1 MADFVFPSGAELI
14 AVAQEK
20 MPRLTADRPA
30 FSIMPIRNTND
41 VLLIWEQ
48 MDNYIGLQQVRGLN
62 GQPTRVKKVGLKRYL
77 MEPGYY
83 GEFQVIDERE
93 LTTRRQQGSWDQ
105 PVNISDLVMVAQD
118 QLLGRRLDRIE
129 LIVWTLLTTGFFS
142 VSTAD
147 GVLAH
152 TDRFNIQ
159 TFTSV
164 VPWATVATGTPLNDF
179 RQVQLL
185 GRGKSTSFGGASTA
199 YMNRTTF
206 NNLINNTNTADLFG
220 RRTQGLA
227 TINNLTDF
235 NKLLTGDD
243 LPGIVIYDE
252 GYIDDNNVF
261 QLFIPNNKVVVVGKR
276 PAGQVVGEYRMT
288 RNVNNGALQP
298 GPYMKVIDRGEDTV
312 PRTIEV
318 HDGHNGG
325 PVIYFPGAI
334 VVMNV

>member
-1 MADFVFPSGAELI
+1 MADFVFPTGAELI

-20 MPRLTADRPA
+20 MPRLTSDRPA
-30 FSIMPIRNTND
+30 FSIMPIRNVGD

-93 LTTRRQQGSWDQ
+93 LTTRRQQATWDT

-142 VSTAD
+142 VSTVD
-147 GVLAH
+147 GVIAH

-159 TFTSV
+159 TFTAT
-164 VPWATVATGTPLNDF
+164 VPWATFATATPLNDF
-179 RQVQLL
+179 RAIQLL
-185 GRGKSTSFGGASTA
+185 GRGKSTNFGGAASV
-199 YMNRTTF
+199 YMNRTTY
-206 NNLINNTNTADLFG
+206 NNLINNSNPADLYG
-220 RRTQGLA
+220 RRTQGLG
-227 TINNLTDF
+227 TINNLTEW

-243 LPGIVIYDE
+243 LPSITIYDE

-288 RNVNNGALQP
+288 RNVNNSALQP